1 MFTLNVKDESIPF
14 PAAAGE
20 REYSEGSEREEQAV
34 PSSPTDSS
42 ALIRQA
48 QNGSLAAFEALVRQY
63 DKVVL
68 RTALQLTRCEQDAQ
82 DAYQEAFLSA
92 YQNLASFR
100 FECSFYTWIYRIVT
114 NRCLDTLRRRRRSR
128 TSTVDGEAEFIG
140 GVPDVRPANNPERGL
155 AAREMRTQIDGA
167 LAKLSPRERTV
178 FELRHYRNLRLRTV
192 AQMLHTT
199 EVNARH
205 ALFRATQ
212 KLRTALAELR

>member
-1 MFTLNVKDESIPF
+1 MFTLNVKDESVPIPF
-14 PAAAGE
+14 PVRENEYAEAA
-20 REYSEGSEREEQAV
+20 SH
-34 PSSPTDSS
+34 TDTG
-42 ALIRQA
+42 ALIRAA
-48 QNGSLAAFEALVRQY
+48 QNGNLAAFEALVRQY
-63 DKVVL
+63 DKAVL
-68 RTALQLTRCEQDAQ
+68 RLALHLTGSEQDAQ

-128 TSTVDGEAEFIG
+128 ISPEYEEGKILG
-140 GVPDVRPANNPERGL
+140 GVADGRPAHNPERRL
-155 AAREMRTQIDGA
+155 EAREVRTRINRA
-167 LAKLSPRERTV
+167 LEKLSPRERTV

-192 AQMLHTT
+192 AEMLQTT
-199 EVNARH
+199 EVNVRH